1 MTQEMCDNAVDGF
14 LPALEFALDWFV
26 TNVFIEIIDNAA
38 FSNDDINLDDMGSDS
53 VKLFRDGMGLNT
65 TFFNNVSLDD
75 DNFDNGDPETTIHV
89 GLRAQCNGCKQRK
102 AWKKELS
109 KELILV
115 AWHLTR
121 WWD

>member
-1 MTQEMCDNAVDGF
+1 MCDNAVDGF
-14 LPALEFALDWFV
+14 LPALEFALDWF
-26 TNVFIEIIDNAA
+26 D
-38 FSNDDINLDDMGSDS
+38 
-53 VKLFRDGMGLNT
+53 T